1 MQERKVGKYQINSA
15 IRFYLILTYQKKI
28 TKFDFKLDKLYALC
42 IKLSVDS
49 FIYSFK
55 ITYWLT
61 IVPNT

>member
-1 MQERKVGKYQINSA
+1 MGKYQINSA

-55 ITYWLT
+55 ITY
-61 IVPNT
+61 